1 MNLEGFD
8 EARCDCTEKVIIE
21 GICLSFDLLRQVCL
35 ETGHRC
41 VALERPF
48 SSDDCSEFLQ

>member
-8 EARCDCTEKVIIE
+8 EARCECTEKVIIE

>member
-8 EARCDCTEKVIIE
+8 EARCESTEKVIIE

-35 ETGHRC
+35 ETGSRC
-41 VALERPF
+41 VALDRPL
-48 SSDDCSEFLQ
+48 SADDHFELLQ